1 MAKIT
6 FTNGARDDLHQLH
19 EYLSQNS
26 PAYAKRL
33 LDKIIS
39 RVDVLHNFPQ
49 SGRKLP
55 EAPND
60 ESLREL
66 LEGNYRIIYE
76 LLPEERILILKIHH
90 TARPLP
96 DLGKVK

>member
-1 MAKIT
+1 MAKII

-33 LDKIIS
+33 LDRIIS
-39 RVDVLHNFPQ
+39 RVDMLHNFPQ

-55 EAPND
+55 EAPSD
-60 ESLREL
+60 ELLREL

-76 LLPEERILILKIHH
+76 LLPDERILILKIHH
-90 TARPLP
+90 TSRL
-96 DLGKVK
+96 LGLERL

>member
-1 MAKIT
+1 MAKII

-39 RVDVLHNFPQ
+39 RVDMLHNFPQ

-55 EAPND
+55 EAPSD
-60 ESLREL
+60 ELLREL

-76 LLPEERILILKIHH
+76 LLPDERILILKIHH
-90 TARPLP
+90 TSRL
-96 DLGKVK
+96 LGLERL

>member
-33 LDKIIS
+33 LDRIIS

-66 LEGNYRIIYE
+66 LEGNHRIIYE
-76 LLPEERILILKIHH
+76 LLPDERILILKIHH
-90 TARPLP
+90 TSRPLE
-96 DLGKVK
+96 LG

>member
-6 FTNGARDDLHQLH
+6 FANGARDDLHRLY

-55 EAPND
+55 EAPSD

-66 LEGNYRIIYE
+66 LEGSYRIIYE
-76 LLPEERILILKIHH
+76 LLPDDRILILKVHH
-90 TARPLP
+90 TSRPLEL
-96 DLGKVK
+96 D

>member
-1 MAKIT
+1 MAKII

-39 RVDVLHNFPQ
+39 RVDMLHNFPQ

-55 EAPND
+55 EAPSD
-60 ESLREL
+60 ELLREL

-76 LLPEERILILKIHH
+76 LLPDERILILKIHH
-90 TARPLP
+90 TLRPLG
-96 DLGKVK
+96 LERL

>member
-1 MAKIT
+1 MAKII

-19 EYLSQNS
+19 EYLSRIS

-39 RVDVLHNFPQ
+39 RVDVLRSFPQ

-55 EAPND
+55 EAPSD
-60 ESLREL
+60 ESY
-66 LEGNYRIIYE
+66 GNCW
-76 LLPEERILILKIHH
+76 KVA
-90 TARPLP
+90 TASFMNCCPMT
-96 DLGKVK
+96 GF

>member
-19 EYLSQNS
+19 EYLSQNA
-26 PAYAKRL
+26 PAYANRL

-39 RVDVLHNFPQ
+39 RVDVLHRFPQ

-55 EAPND
+55 EAPGD
-60 ESLREL
+60 DSLREL
-66 LEGNYRIIYE
+66 IEGNYRIIYE
-76 LLPEERILILKIHH
+76 LQSDDRILVLKIHH
-90 TARPLP
+90 SARPL
-96 DLGKVK
+96 LL

>member
-26 PAYAKRL
+26 PAYANRL

-39 RVDVLHNFPQ
+39 RVDVLHNLPQ

-76 LLPEERILILKIHH
+76 LLPDERILILKIHH
-90 TARPLP
+90 TSRPLG
-96 DLGKVK
+96 L

>member
-6 FTNGARDDLHQLH
+6 FTNGARDDLYQLH
-19 EYLSQNS
+19 EYLSQNP

-39 RVDVLHNFPQ
+39 WVDVLHRFPQ

-55 EAPND
+55 EGPHD

-76 LLPEERILILKIHH
+76 LLPDDRILILKVHH
-90 TARPLP
+90 ASRPLE
-96 DLGKVK
+96 LG

>member
-26 PAYAKRL
+26 SAYANRL
-33 LDKIIS
+33 LEKIIS

-55 EAPND
+55 ESPND
-60 ESLREL
+60 ESLRQL

-76 LLPEERILILKIHH
+76 LLSDDRILVLKIHH
-90 TARPLP
+90 TAGPL
-96 DLGKVK
+96 DFGLLS